1 MKLWLSKNS
10 EISLR
15 EQSTRQ
21 IMLAIASGDLQA
33 GDKLPSV
40 REIALRLKIHPNTA
54 SAAYR
59 WLEENGW
66 VESRVGSGV
75 YARKVTELKISETEK
90 AIEQELDRLIS
101 SFLTEA
107 RRRGFENK
115 QIKTRLNFRLQARK
129 PQKIVIVEN
138 DFVMILILGC
148 DNSAHFSLPVLVVD
162 FAKVEKDGFN
172 KNSLIVSLSDLAETR
187 ASEAAA
193 AFVRLKL
200 NSVQDSM
207 RGKEK
212 PGAEDL
218 VGVVSHW
225 EKFLRWSQTMLVA
238 VGIGEENLVVRNSG
252 EKDWK
257 KGLDSCKF
265 VITDSLTAKHL
276 PAGIDGGN
284 GRAEMRGD
292 FAGENAAQI
301 KIVFDNHDFL
311 RLAGLQPE
319 IQTRFYLLIFKTATM
334 RFR

>member
-1 MKLWLSKNS
+1 MKFWLSKNS

-15 EQSTRQ
+15 EQLTRQ
-21 IMLAIASGDLQA
+21 VMLAIVSGDLKA

-75 YARKVTELKISETEK
+75 YARKVTELKINETAK
-90 AIEQELDRLIS
+90 AIESELDRMIS
-101 SFLTEA
+101 SFLSDA

-115 QIKTRLNFRLQARK
+115 QIKARLNFWMQARK

-138 DFVMILILGC
+138 DIDLSRILACEI
-148 DNSAHFSLPVLVVD
+148 SAHFSAPVSAVD
-162 FAKVEKDGFN
+162 FAAAEKNGFT
-172 KNSLIVSLSDLAETR
+172 KNSLIVSLSDLAETF
-187 ASEAAA
+187 SVPM
-193 AFVRLKL
+193 AFVKLRL

-212 PGAEDL
+212 PGGEDL
-218 VGVVSHW
+218 VGVASHW

-238 VGIGEENLVVRNSG
+238 VGIHEENLVVRNAN
-252 EKDWK
+252 EKDWR
-257 KGLDSCKF
+257 KGLDSCRF

-276 PAGIDGGN
+276 PNEADKRVFQLISPESI
-284 GRAEMRGD
+284 AEL
-292 FAGENAAQI
+292 Q
-301 KIVFDNHDFL
+301 NHL
-311 RLAGLQPE
+311 
-319 IQTRFYLLIFKTATM
+319 K
-334 RFR
+334 

>member
-15 EQSTRQ
+15 EQLTRQ
-21 IMLAIASGDLQA
+21 IMLAIVSGDLQA

-40 REIALRLKIHPNTA
+40 REIALRLKIHANTA

-90 AIEQELDRLIS
+90 AIESELDRLIS
-101 SFLTEA
+101 AFLTEA

-115 QIKTRLNFRLQARK
+115 QIKARLNLRLRARK

-138 DFVMILILGC
+138 DADLSRILACEI
-148 DNSAHFSLPVLVVD
+148 SARFSEPVSAVD
-162 FAKVEKDGFN
+162 FARAERDGLT
-172 KNSLIVSLSDLAETR
+172 KNALVVSLSDLTQMRGAP
-187 ASEAAA
+187 A
-193 AFVRLKL
+193 AFVKLKL

-218 VGVVSHW
+218 VGVASHW

-238 VGIGEENLVVRNSG
+238 VGIGEENLVVRNAN
-252 EKDWK
+252 EPDWK
-257 KGLDSCKF
+257 KGLDSCRF
-265 VITDSLTAKHL
+265 VITDSLTARNLPDDIDRRVFQMISPESIAELENHL
-276 PAGIDGGN
+276 
-284 GRAEMRGD
+284 
-292 FAGENAAQI
+292 
-301 KIVFDNHDFL
+301 K
-311 RLAGLQPE
+311 
-319 IQTRFYLLIFKTATM
+319 
-334 RFR
+334 

>member
-15 EQSTRQ
+15 EQLTRQ
-21 IMLAIASGDLQA
+21 IMLAIVSGDLQA

-75 YARKVTELKISETEK
+75 YARKVTELKINETAR
-90 AIEQELDRLIS
+90 AIESELDRMIL

-115 QIKTRLNFRLQARK
+115 LIKTRLNRWLQAKK

-138 DFVMILILGC
+138 DADLSRILACEI
-148 DNSAHFSLPVLVVD
+148 SARFSEPVSAVD
-162 FAKVEKDGFN
+162 SARAEKDGLSR
-172 KNSLIVSLSDLAETR
+172 NSLIVSLSDLAESFS
-187 ASEAAA
+187 APA

-212 PGAEDL
+212 PGEADL
-218 VGVVSHW
+218 VGVASHW

-238 VGIGEENLVVRNSG
+238 VGIGEENLVVRNAG
-252 EKDWK
+252 GADWK

-265 VITDSLTAKHL
+265 VITDSLTAKRL
-276 PAGIDGGN
+276 PDDVDKRVFQMIS
-284 GRAEMRGD
+284 RESLAEL
-292 FAGENAAQI
+292 EN
-301 KIVFDNHDFL
+301 
-311 RLAGLQPE
+311 RL
-319 IQTRFYLLIFKTATM
+319 K
-334 RFR
+334 

>member
-15 EQSTRQ
+15 EQLTRQ
-21 IMLAIASGDLQA
+21 IMLAIVSGDLQA
-33 GDKLPSV
+33 GDRLPSV

-75 YARKVTELKISETEK
+75 YARKVTELKINETAR
-90 AIEQELDRLIS
+90 AIESELDRLILT
-101 SFLTEA
+101 FLNDA

-115 QIKTRLNFRLQARK
+115 QIKTRLNFWLQTKK
-129 PQKIVIVEN
+129 PQKIVIVES
-138 DFVMILILGC
+138 DADLCRILAGEIA
-148 DNSAHFSLPVLVVD
+148 AHFDAPVSAVD
-162 FAKVEKDGFN
+162 SAKAEKDGLSR
-172 KNSLIVSLSDLAETR
+172 NSLVVSLSDLAESFSAPT
-187 ASEAAA
+187 

-212 PGAEDL
+212 PSETDL
-218 VGVVSHW
+218 VGVASHW

-238 VGIGEENLVVRNSG
+238 VGIGEENLFVRHSAEEG
-252 EKDWK
+252 WK
-257 KGLDSCKF
+257 KGLDSCSF

-276 PAGIDGGN
+276 PGNIDK
-284 GRAEMRGD
+284 R
-292 FAGENAAQI
+292 
-301 KIVFDNHDFL
+301 VFQL
-311 RLAGLQPE
+311 ISPESIAE
-319 IQTRFYLLIFKTATM
+319 IQNYLK
-334 RFR
+334 

>member
-15 EQSTRQ
+15 EQLTRQ
-21 IMLAIASGDLQA
+21 IMLAIVSGDLQA

-75 YARKVTELKISETEK
+75 YARKVTELKINETAR
-90 AIEQELDRLIS
+90 AIESELDRLILA
-101 SFLTEA
+101 FLNDA

-115 QIKTRLNFRLQARK
+115 QIKGRLNFWLQAKK

-138 DFVMILILGC
+138 DADLSRILAGEIA
-148 DNSAHFSLPVLVVD
+148 AHFSLPVSAVD
-162 FAKVEKDGFN
+162 SAKAGKDGLAR
-172 KNSLIVSLSDLAETR
+172 NSLIVSLSDSAESFP
-187 ASEAAA
+187 APA

-212 PGAEDL
+212 PSETDL
-218 VGVVSHW
+218 VGVASHW

-238 VGIGEENLVVRNSG
+238 VGIGEENLVVRHTA
-252 EKDWK
+252 EADWK
-257 KGLDSCKF
+257 KGLDSCRF

-276 PAGIDGGN
+276 PGGIDK
-284 GRAEMRGD
+284 RVFQLISPESIDEM
-292 FAGENAAQI
+292 QS
-301 KIVFDNHDFL
+301 
-311 RLAGLQPE
+311 
-319 IQTRFYLLIFKTATM
+319 YLK
-334 RFR
+334 

>member
-15 EQSTRQ
+15 EQLTRQ
-21 IMLAIASGDLQA
+21 VMLAIASGDLQA
-33 GDKLPSV
+33 GERLPSV

-75 YARKVTELKISETEK
+75 YARKVTELKISET
-90 AIEQELDRLIS
+90 ARQIESELDRLIL
-101 SFLTEA
+101 SFLNDA

-115 QIKTRLNFRLQARK
+115 RIKTRLNFWLQAKK

-138 DFVMILILGC
+138 DSDLSRILACEITALL
-148 DNSAHFSLPVLVVD
+148 AAPVSVVD
-162 FAKVEKDGFN
+162 FAKAEKDGFAG
-172 KNSLIVSLSDLAETR
+172 NSLIVSLSDSAENF
-187 ASEAAA
+187 AAPA
-193 AFVRLKL
+193 AFVKLKL

-212 PGAEDL
+212 PGESDL

-238 VGIGEENLVVRNSG
+238 VGIDEENLVVRNAS
-252 EKDWK
+252 EEDWK
-257 KGLDSCKF
+257 KGLDSCRF

-276 PAGIDGGN
+276 PVNIDK
-284 GRAEMRGD
+284 R
-292 FAGENAAQI
+292 
-301 KIVFDNHDFL
+301 VFQL
-311 RLAGLQPE
+311 ISPGSIAE
-319 IQTRFYLLIFKTATM
+319 IQNYLK
-334 RFR
+334 

>member
-15 EQSTRQ
+15 EQLTRQ
-21 IMLAIASGDLQA
+21 IMLAVVSGDLQA

-75 YARKVTELKISETEK
+75 YARKVTELKINETTR
-90 AIEQELDRLIS
+90 AIEGELDRLIS

-115 QIKTRLNFRLQARK
+115 QIKTRLNFRLRAGK

-138 DFVMILILGC
+138 DFDLSRILACEI
-148 DNSAHFSLPVLVVD
+148 SAHFSAPVSAVD
-162 FAKVEKDGFN
+162 SAKAEKDGFT
-172 KNSLIVSLSDLAETR
+172 KNSLIVSLSDSAEFF
-187 ASEAAA
+187 SAA

-218 VGVVSHW
+218 IGVASHW

-238 VGIGEENLVVRNSG
+238 VGIGEENLVVRNAAG
-252 EKDWK
+252 KDWK
-257 KGLDSCKF
+257 KGLDSCRF
-265 VITDSLTAKHL
+265 VITDSLTAKNLPDDIDKRVFQLISAESIAELENHL
-276 PAGIDGGN
+276 
-284 GRAEMRGD
+284 
-292 FAGENAAQI
+292 
-301 KIVFDNHDFL
+301 K
-311 RLAGLQPE
+311 
-319 IQTRFYLLIFKTATM
+319 
-334 RFR
+334 

>member
-15 EQSTRQ
+15 EQLTRQ
-21 IMLAIASGDLQA
+21 IMLAISSGDLQA

-75 YARKVTELKISETEK
+75 YARKVTDAKISETAK
-90 AIEQELDRLIS
+90 AIENELDRLIL
-101 SFLTEA
+101 SFLNDA
-107 RRRGFENK
+107 RGRGFENK
-115 QIKTRLNFRLQARK
+115 RIKARLNFWLKAEK

-138 DFVMILILGC
+138 DSELSRILACEI
-148 DNSAHFSLPVLVVD
+148 SAAISAPLAVVD
-162 FAKVEKDGFN
+162 SDKAESVGFARNALV
-172 KNSLIVSLSDLAETR
+172 VSLSDSPENF
-187 ASEAAA
+187 AAAPA

-200 NSVQDSM
+200 NSVQDAM
-207 RGKEK
+207 RGREK
-212 PGAEDL
+212 PRETDL

-238 VGIGEENLVVRNSG
+238 VGISEENLVVRRAG
-252 EKDWK
+252 AEGWK
-257 KGLDSCKF
+257 KGLDSCSF

-276 PAGIDGGN
+276 
-284 GRAEMRGD
+284 
-292 FAGENAAQI
+292 AADDHI
-301 KIVFDNHDFL
+301 EKRVFQL
-311 RLAGLQPE
+311 ISPESIAE
-319 IQTRFYLLIFKTATM
+319 IQNYLK
-334 RFR
+334 

>member
-15 EQSTRQ
+15 EQLTRQ

-75 YARKVTELKISETEK
+75 YARKVTELKINETAR
-90 AIEQELDRLIS
+90 AIESELDRMIL

-115 QIKTRLNFRLQARK
+115 LIKTRLNFWLQAKK

-138 DFVMILILGC
+138 DADLSRILACEI
-148 DNSAHFSLPVLVVD
+148 SARFSEPVSAVD
-162 FAKVEKDGFN
+162 SARAEKDGLSR
-172 KNSLIVSLSDLAETR
+172 NSLVVSLSDLAESFS
-187 ASEAAA
+187 APA

-212 PGAEDL
+212 PGEADL
-218 VGVVSHW
+218 VGVASHW

-238 VGIGEENLVVRNSG
+238 VGIGEENLVVRNTG
-252 EKDWK
+252 GADWK

-276 PAGIDGGN
+276 PDDVDKRVFQMIS
-284 GRAEMRGD
+284 RESLAEL
-292 FAGENAAQI
+292 ENHL
-301 KIVFDNHDFL
+301 K
-311 RLAGLQPE
+311 
-319 IQTRFYLLIFKTATM
+319 
-334 RFR
+334 

>member
-15 EQSTRQ
+15 EQLTRQ
-21 IMLAIASGDLQA
+21 IMLAIVSGDLQA

-75 YARKVTELKISETEK
+75 YARKVTQLKISETEK
-90 AIEQELDRLIS
+90 AIESELDQLIS
-101 SFLTEA
+101 AFLTEA

-115 QIKTRLNFRLQARK
+115 QIKTRLNFRLQAKK

-138 DFVMILILGC
+138 DADLSRIIAYEI
-148 DNSAHFSLPVLVVD
+148 SAHFSEPISAVD
-162 FAKVEKDGFN
+162 CAAAEKDGVT
-172 KNSLIVSLSDLAETR
+172 KNALIVSLSDLPETR
-187 ASEAAA
+187 GATT
-193 AFVRLKL
+193 AFVKLKL

-218 VGVVSHW
+218 VGVASHW

-238 VGIGEENLVVRNSG
+238 VGIHEENLVVRNAN
-252 EKDWK
+252 EKDWR
-257 KGLDSCKF
+257 KGLDSCRF
-265 VITDSLTAKHL
+265 VISDSLTAKHL
-276 PAGIDGGN
+276 PDDID
-284 GRAEMRGD
+284 RRVFQMISPESIAEL
-292 FAGENAAQI
+292 ENHL
-301 KIVFDNHDFL
+301 K
-311 RLAGLQPE
+311 
-319 IQTRFYLLIFKTATM
+319 
-334 RFR
+334 

>member
-1 MKLWLSKNS
+1 MKFWLSKNS

-15 EQSTRQ
+15 EQLTRQ
-21 IMLAIASGDLQA
+21 VMLGIVSGDLKA

-75 YARKVTELKISETEK
+75 YARKVTELQINETAK
-90 AIEQELDRLIS
+90 AIESELDRMIL
-101 SFLTEA
+101 SFLNDA

-115 QIKTRLNFRLQARK
+115 QIKARLNFWLQARK
-129 PQKIVIVEN
+129 PQKIVIVET
-138 DFVMILILGC
+138 DVELSRILACEIT
-148 DNSAHFSLPVLVVD
+148 AQFSEPVSTVD
-162 FAKVEKDGFN
+162 SVAG
-172 KNSLIVSLSDLAETR
+172 KNNFTKKSLIVALSDLAEDFATP
-187 ASEAAA
+187 
-193 AFVRLKL
+193 AFVKLRL

-218 VGVVSHW
+218 VGVASHW

-238 VGIGEENLVVRNSG
+238 VGIGEENLVVRNAN
-252 EKDWK
+252 EKDWR
-257 KGLDSCKF
+257 KGLDSCRF

-276 PAGIDGGN
+276 PDNVDRRVFQLISPESI
-284 GRAEMRGD
+284 AEM
-292 FAGENAAQI
+292 Q
-301 KIVFDNHDFL
+301 NHL
-311 RLAGLQPE
+311 
-319 IQTRFYLLIFKTATM
+319 K
-334 RFR
+334 

>member
-15 EQSTRQ
+15 EQLTRQ

-75 YARKVTELKISETEK
+75 YARKVTELKINETAR
-90 AIEQELDRLIS
+90 AIESELDRMIL

-115 QIKTRLNFRLQARK
+115 LIKTRLNFWLQAKK

-138 DFVMILILGC
+138 DADLSRILACEI
-148 DNSAHFSLPVLVVD
+148 SAHFSEPVSAVD
-162 FAKVEKDGFN
+162 SAGAEKDGLSR
-172 KNSLIVSLSDLAETR
+172 NSLIVSLSDLAESFS
-187 ASEAAA
+187 APA
-193 AFVRLKL
+193 AFVRLKV

-212 PGAEDL
+212 PGDADL
-218 VGVVSHW
+218 VGVASHW

-238 VGIGEENLVVRNSG
+238 VGIGEENLVVRNAG
-252 EKDWK
+252 DADWK

-265 VITDSLTAKHL
+265 VITDSLTAKRLPDEVDKRVFQMISRESLAELENHL
-276 PAGIDGGN
+276 
-284 GRAEMRGD
+284 
-292 FAGENAAQI
+292 
-301 KIVFDNHDFL
+301 K
-311 RLAGLQPE
+311 
-319 IQTRFYLLIFKTATM
+319 
-334 RFR
+334 